1 MPEFVSAYADGDGN
15 TVVSVPAGFAKAAGL
30 HTLKE
35 PATDANGRPL
45 GPREGHRGGAKKA
58 AATPRR
64 KRSAKKTSAVKKAA
78 ESNTPPSTST
88 GGEADPKPEEAS

>member
-1 MPEFVSAYADGDGN
+1 MPEFVSAYADDDGN

-45 GPREGHRGGAKKA
+45 GPREGHRTSATKA
-58 AATPRR
+58 ADPS
-64 KRSAKKTSAVKKAA
+64 KHSKGGSAAS
-78 ESNTPPSTST
+78 
-88 GGEADPKPEEAS
+88 KPEEAS